1 MSNSSQK
8 SGFSITTVILLM
20 VITALS
26 VVVIMLL
33 LEKKNISQLVPSS
46 IEKEYVAE
54 NSEDET
60 AVLEELT
67 EEALAAEE
75 KAEEIPA
82 IEEKIAEILIA
93 ENKTEEAPAV
103 EEKKEEIIVA
113 EEKPEETPAAEEKKE
128 EVLIAEEKKEEEPQP
143 VASEIAK
150 VETEKAKPAAID
162 LEYLMQKGDEES
174 LAKAAHYGYAPAQ
187 VKLAKLYEENQD
199 LKSAAYWFELAAQK
213 NDAEANYKLGRYYLH
228 GFGEKPRDANTAMKY
243 LSSAA
248 RLGQTDAM
256 TLLGNYCYY
265 FKEYDKA
272 LGWFREAAAKEDPVA
287 IYKLGV
293 MYEYGEGVAQDHDT
307 AFKYFKT
314 AAEKDHIDAWIN
326 LGIDYLL
333 GRGTEKDLNQAN
345 YWIGKAAKAE
355 KPAAQK
361 IFGDIYY
368 NGWGVPAD
376 RQTAAYWYEKAVQGG
391 STDAKEKLAQLRSAE
406 KPPEKPREKA
416 KEITKETPKEI
427 AKEKPSGTKIRK
439 RHDPPKASRKGTAPG
454 IYKATLDL
462 KFTGPTR
469 AKVGDHY
476 KYVISIKN
484 SGSETAEN
492 VTVDYTL
499 PIGISLIN
507 DPNTKTFTMS
517 AGNMAPG
524 SIKNYNIEVVADY
537 AGIFINS
544 VSVKGANAH
553 DKHSSICTKVINR
566 R

>member
-1 MSNSSQK
+1 MSNDSQK

-26 VVVIMLL
+26 VAVIMLL
-33 LEKKNISQLVPSS
+33 LEKKNNASSYSAAPLTEKQL
-46 IEKEYVAE
+46 IDKII
-54 NSEDET
+54 NDET
-60 AVLEELT
+60 P
-67 EEALAAEE
+67 AAEE
-75 KAEEIPA
+75 TPS
-82 IEEKIAEILIA
+82 IEEKVAEILTSEEKEETPVI
-93 ENKTEEAPAV
+93 EEKTEESPAV
-103 EEKKEEIIVA
+103 EEKKEETALA
-113 EEKPEETPAAEEKKE
+113 EEKLEEVPVADEKKE
-128 EVLIAEEKKEEEPQP
+128 EVLIAEERKEEEPQP
-143 VASEIAK
+143 ASNEIAK
-150 VETEKAKPAAID
+150 VEAEEAKPAALD
-162 LEYLMQKGDEES
+162 PEYLMQKGDEES
-174 LAKAAHYGYAPAQ
+174 LAKAAHLGYAPAQ
-187 VKLAKLYEENQD
+187 VKLAKLYEENKD
-199 LKSAAYWFELAAQK
+199 YKSAAYWYELAAQK
-213 NDAEANYKLGRYYLH
+213 NNAEANDKLGRYYLH
-228 GFGEKPRDANTAMKY
+228 GLGGKPKDADTALKY

-265 FKEYDKA
+265 LKDYDNA
-272 LGWFREAAAKEDPVA
+272 LGWFRNAASKEDAAA

-293 MYEYGEGVAQDHDT
+293 MYEYGEGVTQDHKT
-307 AFKYFKT
+307 AFNYFKT
-314 AAEKDHIDAWIN
+314 AAEKDHIDAFIN

-376 RQTAAYWYEKAVQGG
+376 YNTAVYWYEKAAKGG
-391 STDAKEKLAQLRSAE
+391 SNEAKEKLTQLRSVERPREIAKE
-406 KPPEKPREKA
+406 VAKEKPRE
-416 KEITKETPKEI
+416 
-427 AKEKPSGTKIRK
+427 TKIRK
-439 RHDPPKASRKGTAPG
+439 RQDPPKASRKGTAPG

-462 KFTGPTR
+462 NFTGPTR
-469 AKVGDHY
+469 AKVADRY
-476 KYVISIKN
+476 KYVVSVKN

-492 VTVDYTL
+492 VTIDYTL
-499 PIGISLIN
+499 PIGISLAN
-507 DPNTKTFTMS
+507 DPSTKTFTMS
-517 AGNMAPG
+517 VGDMAPG
-524 SIKNYNIEVVADY
+524 SKKTYNIEVVADY